1 MLTSIFSKKHNT
13 ANELQILTRQRCIE
27 LIHDGDLGGGGSLG
41 KNVLAVSITGNHK
54 RQEISSMSIID

>member
-13 ANELQILTRQRCIE
+13 AKELQRLTRQRRIE
-27 LIHDGDLGGGGSLG
+27 LIQDGDLGGRGSLG

-54 RQEISSMSIID
+54 RQEISSMSIVD